1 MEVDPSSR
9 GRVEGGH
16 RDEGGDGV
24 VARDLVVRREV
35 GDGDGGERRT
45 VGQRASPLAAQPGG
59 VVPGGRDPDGHAEHL
74 HHDLGRRPLAAHGRH
89 SRVADVGRVG
99 RWYVVALLATYV
111 AGLVVLVT
119 RPWGWELNRL
129 TVTLWVFFRSDVPI
143 APDRLGPEDYGV
155 LLNVL
160 LFVPFGVLLTLAM
173 RRPWWWATTAA
184 ALVASTLIEQAQWR
198 WLERD
203 GSWTDVAANTLGALI
218 GAVAVSLSSR
228 DRARPA
234 PRPERARHP

>member
-1 MEVDPSSR
+1 
-9 GRVEGGH
+9 
-16 RDEGGDGV
+16 
-24 VARDLVVRREV
+24 
-35 GDGDGGERRT
+35 
-45 VGQRASPLAAQPGG
+45 
-59 VVPGGRDPDGHAEHL
+59 
-74 HHDLGRRPLAAHGRH
+74 
-89 SRVADVGRVG
+89 GRVG

-143 APDRLGPEDYGV
+143 APDRLGPEQYGV

-160 LFVPFGVLLTLAM
+160 LFVPFGVLFTLAL
-173 RRPWWWATTAA
+173 RRPWWWVTTAA

-218 GAVAVSLSSR
+218 GAVAVSLWWR
-228 DRARPA
+228 GRARPA
-234 PRPERARHP
+234 RRTARARQP